1 MRERMPAHPPSLT
14 MPFPFLTLLHG
25 TAKNSVN
32 VIKDLAALSI
42 AGLQDSR

>member
-14 MPFPFLTLLHG
+14 MPFPFLTLHG